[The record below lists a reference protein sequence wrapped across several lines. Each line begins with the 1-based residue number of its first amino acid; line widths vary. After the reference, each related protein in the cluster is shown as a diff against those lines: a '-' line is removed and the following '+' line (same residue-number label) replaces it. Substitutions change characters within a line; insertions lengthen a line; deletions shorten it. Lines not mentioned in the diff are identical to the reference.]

1 MGFTL
6 TELLVAAFI
15 GMLTATVAGQTL
27 VSHLQSSEKAE
38 AMERQRNDWSRTTS
52 FIEAEIALS
61 ERLIN
66 NSSNVLIPSG
76 CPIATTSTP
85 SEFRF
90 AIDMRRDL
98 PLVIYAVKA
107 STSDWLP
114 NNTLWRCGPG
124 LDADGSYNNSLE
136 WSPMLDGLDG
146 DSAGGGFSAAPST
159 DGKHASFTLALK
171 GHATVKYGS
180 IAGARTRISPLYS
193 RPSDGSLCD
202 ASNLVKVAGNAEEA
216 DVITVPVAQINSGE
230 DVLVCGYG
238 GGDSIT
244 GSEGNDIIESGDD
257 GSSDLH
263 GGKGS
268 DVLRGT
274 NDSDNL
280 FGGENNDALI
290 GRGGN
295 DLLDGGSGQN
305 IYLPG
310 AGADTVEGGQGLD
323 IVFFE
328 GVRMDF
334 ETNQEC
340 SKTQCTV
347 INNKNQEKD
356 ELSNIEI
363 LIFNDARLDLPN

>member
-15 GMLTATVAGQTL
+15 GMITATVAGQAL
-27 VSHLQSSEKAE
+27 VSHLESSEKAE
-38 AMERQRNDWSRTTS
+38 AMERQRNDWSRAAS

-61 ERLIN
+61 ERLITD
-66 NSSNVLIPSG
+66 SSNVLIPSS
-76 CPIATTSTP
+76 CPINTSNTS

-98 PLVIYAVKA
+98 PLAIYAVKP

-114 NNTLWRCGPG
+114 NNTLWRCGPA
-124 LDADGSYNNSLE
+124 LEDDGSYNNSLE
-136 WSPMLDGLDG
+136 WSPILDGLDG
-146 DSAGGGFSAAPST
+146 NST
-159 DGKHASFTLALK
+159 DGGFTVTSNDGKYASFTLALK

-180 IAGARTRISPLYS
+180 VTGARSRISPLYS

-202 ASNLVKVAGNAEEA
+202 ASNLVNVPGKAGEA
-216 DVITVPVAQINSGE
+216 DDITVPIANIKAGE

-238 GGDSIT
+238 GGDKIT
-244 GSEGNDIIESGDD
+244 GSDANDIIEAGDN
-257 GSSDLH
+257 GSSLLNGDA
-263 GGKGS
+263 GN
-268 DVLRGT
+268 DFLRGT
-274 NDSDNL
+274 NNADTLN
-280 FGGENNDALI
+280 GGDGTDVLV

-295 DLLDGGSGQN
+295 DSLNGGGGDKN

-310 AGADTVEGGQGLD
+310 TGADTINGGPGLD

-328 GVRMDF
+328 GNRSNYG
-334 ETNQEC
+334 TAGC
-340 SKTQCTV
+340 TKTQCT
-347 INNKNQEKD
+347 ITQADQENQTLKNV
-356 ELSNIEI
+356 EI

>member
-6 TELLVAAFI
+6 TELLVAVIIAMF
-15 GMLTATVAGQTL
+15 TATVAGQTMR
-27 VSHLQSSEKAE
+27 SHMESTEKAE

-66 NSSNVLIPSG
+66 DSSNVLIPSE
-76 CPIATTSTP
+76 CSFTP
-85 SEFRF
+85 PEFRL

-98 PLVIYAVKA
+98 PLVHYAVKA

-124 LDADGSYNNSLE
+124 INNDGSYNTNLE
-136 WSPMLDGLDG
+136 WKPMLDGLNGTADE
-146 DSAGGGFSAAPST
+146 GGGFIATPSS
-159 DGKHASFTLALK
+159 DGKHTSFTLKLK

-193 RPSDGSLCD
+193 KPSIGSLCD
-202 ASNLVKVAGNAEEA
+202 ASNLVNVPGEA
-216 DVITVPVAQINSGE
+216 DQADDITVPIKQIDDGE

-238 GGDSIT
+238 GGDKIT
-244 GSEGNDIIESGDD
+244 GSSANDIIEAGDT
-257 GSSDLH
+257 GESSLF
-263 GGKGS
+263 GMAGN

-280 FGGENNDALI
+280 EGGDGNDVLI
-290 GRGGN
+290 GRGGDDVLN
-295 DLLDGGSGQN
+295 GGSDQN

-310 AGADTVEGGQGLD
+310 TGADKVDGGSGLD

-328 GVRMDF
+328 GNLSDYG
-334 ETNQEC
+334 TTGC
-340 SKTQCTV
+340 TKASCTV
-347 INNKNQEKD
+347 EQTGESDKTLK
-356 ELSNIEI
+356 SVEI
-363 LIFNDARLDLPN
+363 LMFDDARLDLPD

>member
-61 ERLIN
+61 ERLLKD
-66 NSSNVLIPSG
+66 SSNVLIPSG
-76 CPIATTSTP
+76 CPINTNSTP

-124 LDADGSYNNSLE
+124 LNANGSYNNSLA
-136 WSPMLDGLDG
+136 WSPLLDGLDG
-146 DSAGGGFSAAPST
+146 ESADGGFSATTST

-180 IAGARTRISPLYS
+180 ITGARTRISPLYS
-193 RPSDGSLCD
+193 KPSIGSLCD
-202 ASNLVKVAGNAEEA
+202 ASNLVKVAGKA
-216 DVITVPVAQINSGE
+216 DQADTLSVPIEQIKDGE

-238 GGDSIT
+238 GGDTIT
-244 GSEGNDIIESGDD
+244 GSSANDIMEAGDTGESTLNGEA
-257 GSSDLH
+257 GN
-263 GGKGS
+263 

-274 NDSDNL
+274 NNSDILN
-280 FGGENNDALI
+280 GGDGNDVLI
-290 GRGGN
+290 GRGGDDVLN
-295 DLLDGGSGQN
+295 GGSDQN

-310 AGADTVEGGQGLD
+310 TGADKVDGGSGLD

-328 GVRMDF
+328 GNLSDYG
-334 ETNQEC
+334 TAGC
-340 SKTQCTV
+340 TKTSCTV
-347 INNKNQEKD
+347 TQTE
-356 ELSNIEI
+356 ESNTLTNVEI
-363 LIFNDARLDLPN
+363 LMFDDARLDLPD